1 MLRDLQDAS
10 AMPQKQ
16 SFLSMLVL
24 ILNNLPKW
32 AKR

>member
-10 AMPQKQ
+10 AVPQKQ
-16 SFLSMLVL
+16 SFLPMLVL
-24 ILNNLPKW
+24 ILNNLPYW

>member
-10 AMPQKQ
+10 ATPQKL
-16 SFLSMLVL
+16 SFLAVLML
-24 ILNNLPKW
+24 ILNNLPAW